1 MSPTPG
7 DGRAAAN
14 ASAVLLAVLAHG
26 PVARSGIPTLCGL
39 SPAAVSRQT
48 TALLRAGL
56 LRELHELAEPPS
68 PAGER
73 GPGHSGTPDGTRAPG
88 WASIPGGPG
97 IPGNP
102 SDPGSPGTTGSTSTT
117 GDQYDPGVPGNPSD
131 PADSSGPAG
140 SDNPGDPRSPIGSD
154 SPGVSGDPHSPGVSG
169 GPRSPSDPSGPRSPG
184 NPRDLGAPRSPGDPG
199 DPLSPLS
206 PGVPGNPGDPL
217 SSGNPSDP
225 LSPGDPVGP
234 ADPLSPGGPRSTSSP
249 DNAPA
254 SRDQGATGSRATTA
268 RRDDQGSTATS
279 GTSGT
284 PGTPAESDTPQ
295 APRPPGGPGRP
306 RIPLDLHTGPVGG
319 PLVAGLHIGVPA
331 STFSL
336 VDLRGRVLARRA
348 FPHAGHSPGRLPAAI
363 ATELDGFLHEFRSG
377 GTRGTRAPGSA
388 TRPLLGLG
396 AALGGWVRPA
406 DGTVVRHDALGW
418 HDLPLA
424 ALLSD
429 RLGLPVSVDNHARAV
444 AHAEILFGRPEAR
457 SSLLHLFI
465 GNVVDA
471 AFGIEG
477 TVHQG
482 PGAAAGDVAHLPV
495 PGSQTPCACGRTG
508 CLQAS
513 ASDTVLGAEAVRR
526 GIVPEP
532 SVNLLVDAAA
542 TGDPRADRLLRERAR
557 TVGRAAALLLDV
569 FNPAVMVVSELS
581 SVLDDGYLDEIRG
594 AAGDPERYGR
604 RIVAPHAG
612 PAVLPVAAATVLL
625 GPLFRDPS
633 RLT

>member
-1 MSPTPG
+1 MPPTPG

-26 PVARSGIPTLCGL
+26 PVARSGIPELCGL

-48 TALLRAGL
+48 TSLLRAGL
-56 LRELHELAEPPS
+56 LRELHELSGPPAPPASPTPGTPS
-68 PAGER
+68 P
-73 GPGHSGTPDGTRAPG
+73 SGTPDGTPPG
-88 WASIPGGPG
+88 AA
-97 IPGNP
+97 
-102 SDPGSPGTTGSTSTT
+102 GT
-117 GDQYDPGVPGNPSD
+117 
-131 PADSSGPAG
+131 
-140 SDNPGDPRSPIGSD
+140 
-154 SPGVSGDPHSPGVSG
+154 
-169 GPRSPSDPSGPRSPG
+169 
-184 NPRDLGAPRSPGDPG
+184 
-199 DPLSPLS
+199 
-206 PGVPGNPGDPL
+206 
-217 SSGNPSDP
+217 
-225 LSPGDPVGP
+225 
-234 ADPLSPGGPRSTSSP
+234 
-249 DNAPA
+249 
-254 SRDQGATGSRATTA
+254 
-268 RRDDQGSTATS
+268 
-279 GTSGT
+279 
-284 PGTPAESDTPQ
+284 
-295 APRPPGGPGRP
+295 GGPGRP

-319 PLVAGLHIGVPA
+319 PVVAGLHIGVPA

-348 FPHAGHSPGRLPAAI
+348 FPHAGHAPGRLTAAI
-363 ATELDGFLHEFRSG
+363 AAELDLFLRALRSDGTGHTGRSDGTG
-377 GTRGTRAPGSA
+377 GSGIR

-406 DGTVVRHDALGW
+406 DGTVVRHDTLGW

-424 ALLSD
+424 AELSD

-444 AHAEILFGRPEAR
+444 AHAEILFGCPEAR

-471 AFGIEG
+471 AFGIGG

-495 PGSQTPCACGRTG
+495 PGSRTPCACGRTG

-581 SVLDDGYLDEIRG
+581 SVLDDGYLDEIRE

>member
-1 MSPTPG
+1 MPPTPG

-26 PVARSGIPTLCGL
+26 PVARSGIPALCGL

-56 LRELHELAEPPS
+56 LRELHEFAEPP
-68 PAGER
+68 
-73 GPGHSGTPDGTRAPG
+73 
-88 WASIPGGPG
+88 
-97 IPGNP
+97 
-102 SDPGSPGTTGSTSTT
+102 
-117 GDQYDPGVPGNPSD
+117 
-131 PADSSGPAG
+131 
-140 SDNPGDPRSPIGSD
+140 
-154 SPGVSGDPHSPGVSG
+154 
-169 GPRSPSDPSGPRSPG
+169 
-184 NPRDLGAPRSPGDPG
+184 
-199 DPLSPLS
+199 
-206 PGVPGNPGDPL
+206 
-217 SSGNPSDP
+217 
-225 LSPGDPVGP
+225 
-234 ADPLSPGGPRSTSSP
+234 
-249 DNAPA
+249 APA
-254 SRDQGATGSRATTA
+254 AG
-268 RRDDQGSTATS
+268 
-279 GTSGT
+279 
-284 PGTPAESDTPQ
+284 
-295 APRPPGGPGRP
+295 GGPGRP
-306 RIPLDLHTGPVGG
+306 RIPIDLHTGPVGG

-348 FPHAGHSPGRLPAAI
+348 FPHAGHSPGRLPDAI
-363 ATELDGFLHEFRSG
+363 ATELDGFLRQYRSG
-377 GTRGTRAPGSA
+377 PARTHA
-388 TRPLLGLG
+388 RPLLGLG

-418 HDLPLA
+418 HGLPLA

-495 PGSQTPCACGRTG
+495 PGSRTPCACGRTG

-581 SVLDDGYLDEIRG
+581 SVLDDGYLDEIRA

-604 RIVAPHAG
+604 RITGPHAG

>member
-1 MSPTPG
+1 MPPTPG

-26 PVARSGIPTLCGL
+26 PVARSGIPALCGL

-56 LRELHELAEPPS
+56 LRELHEYAEPPG
-68 PAGER
+68 PA
-73 GPGHSGTPDGTRAPG
+73 APG
-88 WASIPGGPG
+88 DPSGPGGPG
-97 IPGNP
+97 
-102 SDPGSPGTTGSTSTT
+102 S
-117 GDQYDPGVPGNPSD
+117 
-131 PADSSGPAG
+131 
-140 SDNPGDPRSPIGSD
+140 
-154 SPGVSGDPHSPGVSG
+154 
-169 GPRSPSDPSGPRSPG
+169 
-184 NPRDLGAPRSPGDPG
+184 L
-199 DPLSPLS
+199 
-206 PGVPGNPGDPL
+206 
-217 SSGNPSDP
+217 
-225 LSPGDPVGP
+225 
-234 ADPLSPGGPRSTSSP
+234 
-249 DNAPA
+249 
-254 SRDQGATGSRATTA
+254 
-268 RRDDQGSTATS
+268 
-279 GTSGT
+279 
-284 PGTPAESDTPQ
+284 
-295 APRPPGGPGRP
+295 GGPGRP

-331 STFSL
+331 STFSV

-348 FPHAGHSPGRLPAAI
+348 FPHAGHAPAELPATI
-363 ATELDGFLHEFRSG
+363 ATELDGFLRKFRSG
-377 GTRGTRAPGSA
+377 STGTRVTGGA

-418 HDLPLA
+418 HDLPLGA
-424 ALLSD
+424 VLSE

-444 AHAEILFGRPEAR
+444 AQAEILFGRPEAR

-471 AFGIEG
+471 AFGIGG

-495 PGSQTPCACGRTG
+495 PGSLAPCACGRTG

-513 ASDTVLGAEAVRR
+513 VSDTVVGAEAVRR

-581 SVLDDGYLDEIRG
+581 SILDEGYLDEIRH

-612 PAVLPVAAATVLL
+612 PAVLPVAGATVLL
-625 GPLFRDPS
+625 CPLFRDPS

>member
-7 DGRAAAN
+7 DSRAAAN
-14 ASAVLLAVLAHG
+14 AAAVLRAVLTDG
-26 PVARSGIPTLCGL
+26 PLARSDIPKLCGL

-56 LRELHELAEPPS
+56 LHEHPGPPL
-68 PAGER
+68 
-73 GPGHSGTPDGTRAPG
+73 
-88 WASIPGGPG
+88 
-97 IPGNP
+97 
-102 SDPGSPGTTGSTSTT
+102 TS
-117 GDQYDPGVPGNPSD
+117 
-131 PADSSGPAG
+131 A
-140 SDNPGDPRSPIGSD
+140 
-154 SPGVSGDPHSPGVSG
+154 
-169 GPRSPSDPSGPRSPG
+169 
-184 NPRDLGAPRSPGDPG
+184 
-199 DPLSPLS
+199 
-206 PGVPGNPGDPL
+206 
-217 SSGNPSDP
+217 
-225 LSPGDPVGP
+225 
-234 ADPLSPGGPRSTSSP
+234 ADP
-249 DNAPA
+249 
-254 SRDQGATGSRATTA
+254 
-268 RRDDQGSTATS
+268 
-279 GTSGT
+279 
-284 PGTPAESDTPQ
+284 
-295 APRPPGGPGRP
+295 GPGRP
-306 RIPLDLHTGPVGG
+306 RIPLDLHTGPLGG
-319 PLVAGLHIGVPA
+319 PLAAGLHIGVPA

-348 FPHAGHSPGRLPAAI
+348 FPHTGRSPGGLPAAI
-363 ATELDGFLHEFRSG
+363 AAELGRFLRDSNPAG
-377 GTRGTRAPGSA
+377 
-388 TRPLLGLG
+388 RPLLGLG

-406 DGTVVRHDALGW
+406 DGTVVRHEALGW
-418 HDLPLA
+418 RELPLA
-424 ALLSD
+424 AELSG

-495 PGSQTPCACGRTG
+495 PGSPTPCACGRTG

-569 FNPAVMVVSELS
+569 FNPAVMVIAELS
-581 SVLDDGYLDEIRG
+581 SVLHDGYLDEIRD
-594 AAGDPERYGR
+594 AAGDPDRYGR

-612 PAVLPVAAATVLL
+612 PAVLPVASASVLL
-625 GPLFRDPS
+625 APLFRDPS
-633 RLT
+633 GLT

>member
-1 MSPTPG
+1 MPPTPG
-7 DGRAAAN
+7 DSRAAAN
-14 ASAVLLAVLAHG
+14 AAAVLSAVLTQG
-26 PVARSGIPTLCGL
+26 PIARSDIPKLCGL

-56 LRELHELAEPPS
+56 LRELRELPEPP
-68 PAGER
+68 A
-73 GPGHSGTPDGTRAPG
+73 TA
-88 WASIPGGPG
+88 
-97 IPGNP
+97 
-102 SDPGSPGTTGSTSTT
+102 DPG
-117 GDQYDPGVPGNPSD
+117 
-131 PADSSGPAG
+131 A
-140 SDNPGDPRSPIGSD
+140 
-154 SPGVSGDPHSPGVSG
+154 
-169 GPRSPSDPSGPRSPG
+169 
-184 NPRDLGAPRSPGDPG
+184 
-199 DPLSPLS
+199 
-206 PGVPGNPGDPL
+206 
-217 SSGNPSDP
+217 
-225 LSPGDPVGP
+225 
-234 ADPLSPGGPRSTSSP
+234 
-249 DNAPA
+249 
-254 SRDQGATGSRATTA
+254 
-268 RRDDQGSTATS
+268 
-279 GTSGT
+279 
-284 PGTPAESDTPQ
+284 
-295 APRPPGGPGRP
+295 PGRP

-319 PLVAGLHIGVPA
+319 PLAAGLHVGVPH

-348 FPHAGHSPGRLPAAI
+348 FSHAGRSPDGLPAAI
-363 ATELDGFLHEFRSG
+363 ADELARFLEEFDTG
-377 GTRGTRAPGSA
+377 
-388 TRPLLGLG
+388 RPLLGLG

-418 HDLPLA
+418 HGLPLA
-424 ALLSD
+424 DELSQ
-429 RLGLPVSVDNHARAV
+429 RLGLPVSVDNHARAI

-495 PGSQTPCACGRTG
+495 PGSRTPCACGRTG

-513 ASDTVLGAEAVRR
+513 VCDSVTGAEAVRR

-581 SVLDDGYLDEIRG
+581 SILQDCYLDEIRE
-594 AAGDPERYGR
+594 AAGDPDRYGR

-625 GPLFRDPS
+625 APLFRDPS

>member
-1 MSPTPG
+1 MPPTPG

-14 ASAVLLAVLAHG
+14 AAAVLRTVLSHG
-26 PVARSGIPTLCGL
+26 PLARSDIPQLCGL

-56 LRELHELAEPPS
+56 LCERPGPDHPP
-68 PAGER
+68 ATT
-73 GPGHSGTPDGTRAPG
+73 GPGTGTGTGTGTGSGT
-88 WASIPGGPG
+88 
-97 IPGNP
+97 
-102 SDPGSPGTTGSTSTT
+102 
-117 GDQYDPGVPGNPSD
+117 
-131 PADSSGPAG
+131 
-140 SDNPGDPRSPIGSD
+140 
-154 SPGVSGDPHSPGVSG
+154 
-169 GPRSPSDPSGPRSPG
+169 
-184 NPRDLGAPRSPGDPG
+184 
-199 DPLSPLS
+199 
-206 PGVPGNPGDPL
+206 
-217 SSGNPSDP
+217 
-225 LSPGDPVGP
+225 
-234 ADPLSPGGPRSTSSP
+234 
-249 DNAPA
+249 
-254 SRDQGATGSRATTA
+254 
-268 RRDDQGSTATS
+268 
-279 GTSGT
+279 T
-284 PGTPAESDTPQ
+284 P
-295 APRPPGGPGRP
+295 GPGRP
-306 RIPLDLHTGPVGG
+306 RIPLDLHTGPLGG
-319 PLVAGLHIGVPA
+319 PLAAGLHIGVPA

-348 FPHAGHSPGRLPAAI
+348 FPHAGRSPGRLPAAI
-363 ATELDGFLHEFRSG
+363 AAELGRFLQESKPAG
-377 GTRGTRAPGSA
+377 
-388 TRPLLGLG
+388 RPLLGLG

-418 HDLPLA
+418 HGLPLGA
-424 ALLSD
+424 ELSD

-482 PGAAAGDVAHLPV
+482 PEAAAGDVAHLPV
-495 PGSQTPCACGRTG
+495 PGSRTPCACGRTG

-513 ASDTVLGAEAVRR
+513 ASDGVIGAEAVRR

-569 FNPAVMVVSELS
+569 FNPAVMVVAELS
-581 SVLDDGYLDEIRG
+581 SILHEGYLDEIRA
-594 AAGDPERYGR
+594 AAGDQDRYGR

-612 PAVLPVAAATVLL
+612 PAVLPVASATVLL
-625 GPLFRDPS
+625 APLFRDPS